1 MFYISLPTLFR
12 PDNTG
17 PYTTLHHK
25 KAWYR
30 SMSYISWILFC
41 CCKILKTK
49 CMQQSKT
56 SPEVPTKRRSIYA
69 WNMNEERRKQEMGDE
84 VKKGIRKKRRLTKI
98 DREYWNLSKEWFSGK
113 HDCDQQN
120 VESTL
125 CIVYSDLLL
134 FCLIGTSSVIGY

>member
-69 WNMNEERRKQEMGDE
+69 WNMDEERRKQEMDDE
-84 VKKGIRKKRRLTKI
+84 VRKKGIRKKRRLTKI
-98 DREYWNLSKEWFSGK
+98 DREGVLKSFQRMILWETWLWSTE
-113 HDCDQQN
+113 C
-120 VESTL
+120 VLSTL
-125 CIVYSDLLL
+125 ICLF